1 MEHKRK
7 YERQKEEREL
17 QKRKEK
23 IRKAREEY
31 DKQKRVCTTAQLP
44 FVVMQSDESCN
55 TVIESC
61 NSAMSRVTT

>member
-31 DKQKRVCTTAQLP
+31 EKQKRVCTTAQLP

-55 TVIESC
+55 TV
-61 NSAMSRVTT
+61 